1 MRKLFPQ
8 ETRRVQRSIV
18 SANDWKLVGK
28 KKNHE
33 LARKGARVNTISD
46 VTSLESAI
54 LGFEKLK
61 VGKVFSFFKFSS
73 SKPV

>member
-28 KKNHE
+28 KK
-33 LARKGARVNTISD
+33 IMS
-46 VTSLESAI
+46 SQ
-54 LGFEKLK
+54 EKEQE
-61 VGKVFSFFKFSS
+61 
-73 SKPV
+73 

>member
-8 ETRRVQRSIV
+8 ETRRLQRSIV
-18 SANDWKLVGK
+18 CGNDWKLIGK
-28 KKNHE
+28 KIHE
-33 LARKGARVNTISD
+33 LARKGVKVNTISAD

-61 VGKVFSFFKFSS
+61 VGKVFSFF
-73 SKPV
+73 